1 MLYLCYYDVCF
12 REREWIWIWIP
23 GKKQYQ
29 ITLGVTLDNKQV
41 TQEYKFCKQQH
52 LKWNFYTS
60 H

>member
-1 MLYLCYYDVCF
+1 MCVSENVNEYEYGF
-12 REREWIWIWIP
+12 Q